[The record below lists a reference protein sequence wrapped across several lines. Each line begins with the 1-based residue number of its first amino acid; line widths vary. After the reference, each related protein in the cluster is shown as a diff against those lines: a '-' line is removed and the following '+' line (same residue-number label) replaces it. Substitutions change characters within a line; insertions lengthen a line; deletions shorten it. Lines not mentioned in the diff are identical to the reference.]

1 MIIQSVMEL
10 ERIQRKMENEV
21 SYVAPIFMDQ
31 NAHPTVNELS
41 SLHILFDDS
50 EYVCIP
56 FNHPDGIPLSID
68 VTRAKKMVTLYKR
81 ELLHAFPTLDQT
93 KVDDVASILHLS
105 ATRIPEIRE
114 YYTPNIS
121 RTLQQFQFKNL
132 HLSVPLMV
140 WMEYAHKLLGYV
152 RDQYR
157 KDKPSGFEFVNNTV
171 IPTLTT
177 IEKSGLY
184 IDTELFVK
192 TFGEDV
198 KKYVKNNMF
207 YSEYNPYT
215 STGRPSNRFGGV
227 NFAALNKSDGSRKC
241 FTSRYGE
248 DGILLQLDY
257 EAFHLRLVAHQ
268 LNYQL
273 PTTSVHRYLA
283 EQYYNTTHITDEQYE
298 ASKQRTFA
306 LMYGMNDDDGNVP
319 FFHKVKE
326 YTKQLWEIY
335 EELGYVMGNQNKKI
349 IVDNPSPNKV
359 FNYMVQWMETE
370 QALTR
375 ISSINEFLNGRL
387 SRPILYTYDALLLD
401 IHRSEAALIPRI
413 KYLMENE
420 QYPTRM
426 YKGQTYNELV
436 GI

>member
-1 MIIQSVMEL
+1 
-10 ERIQRKMENEV
+10 
-21 SYVAPIFMDQ
+21 
-31 NAHPTVNELS
+31 
-41 SLHILFDDS
+41 
-50 EYVCIP
+50 
-56 FNHPDGIPLSID
+56 
-68 VTRAKKMVTLYKR
+68 
-81 ELLHAFPTLDQT
+81 
-93 KVDDVASILHLS
+93 
-105 ATRIPEIRE
+105 
-114 YYTPNIS
+114 
-121 RTLQQFQFKNL
+121 
-132 HLSVPLMV
+132 
-140 WMEYAHKLLGYV
+140 
-152 RDQYR
+152 
-157 KDKPSGFEFVNNTV
+157 
-171 IPTLTT
+171 
-177 IEKSGLY
+177 
-184 IDTELFVK
+184 
-192 TFGEDV
+192 
-198 KKYVKNNMF
+198 MF

-268 LNYQL
+268 LKYQL

-319 FFHKVKE
+319 FFHKIKE
-326 YTKQLWEIY
+326 YTKHLWEVY
-335 EELGYVMGNQNKKI
+335 EDLGFVVGNQNKKI
-349 IVDNPSPNKV
+349 IMDNPSPNKV

-370 QALTR
+370 QAMSR